1 MNTVN
6 TQSSVCPAFLTVFAS
21 TPQPDAERIG
31 NFGRKLRK
39 LLSAYPYLEFRLAH
53 FSFLQYMMNADGSC
67 ALFALTRRQQIDAVL
82 AGLRASQLT
91 RYDQFLLRTL
101 EQTELPSPARS
112 KEQPE

>member
-1 MNTVN
+1 MNTPHPAHPAH
-6 TQSSVCPAFLTVFAS
+6 PAFLTAFAG
-21 TPQPDAERIG
+21 TQQPDAERIG

-39 LLSAYPYLEFRLAH
+39 LLSSYPYLEFRLAN

-67 ALFALTRRQQIDAVL
+67 ALFALTRRQQIEAVL

-101 EQTELPSPARS
+101 EQTELPSPAHS
-112 KEQPE
+112 KGQPE

>member
-6 TQSSVCPAFLTVFAS
+6 TQSSVCPAFLTAFAG
-21 TPQPDAERIG
+21 TQQPDAERIG

-39 LLSAYPYLEFRLAH
+39 LLSSYPYLEFRLAN

-67 ALFALTRRQQIDAVL
+67 ALFALTRRQQIEAVL

-101 EQTELPSPARS
+101 EQTELPSPAHS